1 MPSLKGSRIVG
12 VFLFTLVF
20 FKGLGQENTWIK
32 LGDFFGG
39 KRERSVAFSLNG
51 FGYVG
56 TGTDTAEVV
65 HADFW
70 KYDPNSD
77 TWSQI
82 APLPGP
88 ARRDAVAFSL
98 NGFGYVGTGMSDHVS
113 INGNIL
119 SDFWRYNA
127 VMNEWDSIAPFPGN
141 QGGGVYFSTGFSVG
155 GKGYVC
161 GGKTGNSSYS
171 SELWEYKPANN
182 TWFQRASF
190 PTGIRYML
198 SSFAIGN
205 FAYVGF
211 GATQDVYKRDL
222 YRYNPG
228 NNQWNQMPDLPGNV
242 RGSAT
247 TFVLQDKGYVCGGN
261 DGGLL
266 DDLWEFNP
274 MSEEWTLKA
283 YYGGSERKNAI
294 AFSINN
300 EFAVVGLGKGYTGK
314 KASLYAYYPT
324 SYLGMRNP
332 LAQEIQIFPNPGRTN
347 IQLRNLPADF
357 ERIECISFQGITVF
371 STNNIPASNAF
382 ESLPSGLYYLK
393 VYRENQDLI
402 AVKPLLIN

>member
-1 MPSLKGSRIVG
+1 MFSLKYSRYVRIV
-12 VFLFTLVF
+12 VFLFSLSPA
-20 FKGLGQENTWIK
+20 LGQENVWVK
-32 LGDFFGG
+32 LNDFIGG
-39 KRERSVAFSLNG
+39 KRERAVAFSING
-51 FGYVG
+51 YGYVG

-65 HADFW
+65 RSDFW
-70 KYDPNSD
+70 RYNPSSD
-77 TWSQI
+77 SWTQI
-82 APLPGP
+82 APIPGP
-88 ARRDAVAFSL
+88 ARRDAVAFEL
-98 NGFGYVGTGMSDHVS
+98 NGFGYVGTGISDHIS
-113 INGNIL
+113 ANGNIL
-119 SDFWRYNA
+119 SDFWRYDA

-161 GGKTGNSSYS
+161 GGKTGNSTYT
-171 SELWEYKPANN
+171 SELWEYKPTNDA
-182 TWFQRASF
+182 WFQRASF

-228 NNQWNQMPDLPGNV
+228 NNQWDQMPDLPGNV

-274 MSEEWTLKA
+274 VNEEWTLKA
-283 YYGGSERKNAI
+283 YFGGSERKNAI
-294 AFSINN
+294 AFSINH
-300 EFAVVGLGKGYTGK
+300 EFAVVGLGKGYSGK
-314 KASLYAYYPT
+314 KESLYAYYP
-324 SYLGMRNP
+324 SYYLGLKP
-332 LAQEIQIFPNPGRTN
+332 SLSGEIQLFPNPGRIN
-347 IQLRNLPADF
+347 IQLRNLPPDY
-357 ERIECISFQGITVF
+357 ERIECISFQGLTVF
-371 STNNIPASNAF
+371 STNSVPASDAF

-393 VYRENQDLI
+393 VYRKNQDLI
-402 AVKPLLIN
+402 AVKPLLII